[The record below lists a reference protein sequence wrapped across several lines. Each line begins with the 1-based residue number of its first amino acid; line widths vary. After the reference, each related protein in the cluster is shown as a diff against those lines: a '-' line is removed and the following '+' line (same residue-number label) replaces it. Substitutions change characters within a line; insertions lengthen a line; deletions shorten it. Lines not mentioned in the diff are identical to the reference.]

1 MLLRAV
7 LQAGHSMF
15 DAMTHASDLKVRL
28 VRQEMF
34 EYTFWVD
41 LFLVDTLFSLYVPAA
56 DYRFLAVDPWISVPT
71 TCWYKVQGLQF
82 LQFTGTL
89 NLMWSKHMN
98 RNCDWWCSVW
108 ILPSKNPGFNSN
120 NIKKKWD
127 LDGFCLFYHEENPWW
142 VVPPKN
148 FRVEKLWPQGG
159 ADSVGGRG
167 PEWRDLQQ
175 RGEDQTLE
183 GWVQWNGHG
192 Y

>member
-98 RNCDWWCSVW
+98 RNCDWWCSLW

-120 NIKKKWD
+120 NIKKNGIWMVFACFTMKKTH
-127 LDGFCLFYHEENPWW
+127 GELFPRRISQPPTYSLHTEPWPW
-142 VVPPKN
+142 
-148 FRVEKLWPQGG
+148 RVGVL
-159 ADSVGGRG
+159 SHFV
-167 PEWRDLQQ
+167 
-175 RGEDQTLE
+175 
-183 GWVQWNGHG
+183 
-192 Y
+192 